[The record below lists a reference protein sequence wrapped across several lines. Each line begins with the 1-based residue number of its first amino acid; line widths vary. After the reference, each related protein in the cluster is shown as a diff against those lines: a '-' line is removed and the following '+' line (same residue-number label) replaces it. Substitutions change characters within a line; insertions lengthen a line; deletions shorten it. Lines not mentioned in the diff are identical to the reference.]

1 MPNEASV
8 ERRLAAILAADVVAY
23 SRLMGID
30 EVGTLRALKA
40 HRRELADPA
49 VAQHH
54 GRVVKTTGDGIL
66 IEFASI
72 VDAVTCAITIQSG
85 MATRNATIPDERRIT
100 FRIGVNIGDIIIDE
114 GDIYGDGVNVAARL
128 EAICDPGGVC
138 ISRDAREQI
147 RDKVPFTFV
156 DLGEQAVKNIARPVR
171 AFGLAAQAIAVFPDQ
186 NHQSSMRSAELVA
199 AKPRPRLELPDKP
212 SHRCATVP
220 EYER

>member
-1 MPNEASV
+1 
-8 ERRLAAILAADVVAY
+8 
-23 SRLMGID
+23 
-30 EVGTLRALKA
+30 
-40 HRRELADPA
+40 
-49 VAQHH
+49 
-54 GRVVKTTGDGIL
+54 
-66 IEFASI
+66 
-72 VDAVTCAITIQSG
+72 VTCAITIQSG

-171 AFGLAAQAIAVFPDQ
+171 AFGLSEFDEVG
-186 NHQSSMRSAELVA
+186 
-199 AKPRPRLELPDKP
+199 
-212 SHRCATVP
+212 
-220 EYER
+220 